1 MLSTA
6 LNLWSLSMAIRAALT
21 DDTHYLLIERTI
33 SGISIVYY
41 FYREFLILLLDIKN
55 KILFYSK
62 NVFLVSYATYRMI
75 SEQFMLGV
83 NNKLTLWCCISMHDW
98 TLINYC
104 HSVMYGSI
112 NKNSYRTGNNSR

>member
-21 DDTHYLLIERTI
+21 DDTHYLLIERMI

-62 NVFLVSYATYRMI
+62 NVF
-75 SEQFMLGV
+75 
-83 NNKLTLWCCISMHDW
+83 W
-98 TLINYC
+98 
-104 HSVMYGSI
+104 
-112 NKNSYRTGNNSR
+112 